1 MFAIIDTETSG
12 GKYNEEKIIE
22 IGILVYDGNKIM
34 KTYQSLINPKKKVD
48 YFVQKLTGIKENK
61 LRRCKPFKDHAKE
74 IKKLL
79 KNKVIVGHNVEYD
92 YRVLKN
98 EFKSIGMDYKA
109 KTLCTIEMSKKI
121 FPDLESYK
129 LKKICNHFNIELNNH
144 HRAYDDA
151 KATTE
156 LFKII
161 RTFEKTN

>member
-22 IGILVYDGNKIM
+22 IGILVYDGNNIIE
-34 KTYQSLINPKKKVD
+34 TFQSLINPQKKVD
-48 YFVQKLTGIKENK
+48 YFVLKLTGIKEK
-61 LRRCKPFKDHAKE
+61 ELKSCKTFKDHAKE

-98 EFKSIGMDYKA
+98 EFKSIGIDYKA

-161 RTFEKTN
+161 RSFEKTN

>member
-48 YFVQKLTGIKENK
+48 YFVQKLTGIKEK
-61 LRRCKPFKDHAKE
+61 ELKRCKTFKDHEKK

-98 EFKSIGMDYKA
+98 EFKSIG
-109 KTLCTIEMSKKI
+109 
-121 FPDLESYK
+121 
-129 LKKICNHFNIELNNH
+129 
-144 HRAYDDA
+144 
-151 KATTE
+151 
-156 LFKII
+156 
-161 RTFEKTN
+161 

>member
-22 IGILVYDGNKIM
+22 IGIIVYDGNNIIE
-34 KTYQSLINPKKKVD
+34 TFQSLINPQKKVD
-48 YFVQKLTGIKENK
+48 YFVQKLTGIKEK
-61 LRRCKPFKDHAKE
+61 ELKRCKTFKDHAKE

-79 KNKVIVGHNVEYD
+79 KNKVIVGHNIEYD

-98 EFKSIGMDYKA
+98 EFKSIGMDYNA
-109 KTLCTIEMSKKI
+109 KTLCTIEMSKRI

-129 LKKICNHFNIELNNH
+129 LKKICGHFNIELNNH

-161 RTFEKTN
+161 RRFEKTN

>member
-22 IGILVYDGNKIM
+22 IGILIYDGNKIIE
-34 KTYQSLINPKKKVD
+34 TFQSLINPQKKVD
-48 YFVQKLTGIKENK
+48 YFVQKLTGIKEK
-61 LRRCKPFKDHAKE
+61 ELKSCKTFKDHAKE

-98 EFKSIGMDYKA
+98 EFKIIGIDYEA

-129 LKKICNHFNIELNNH
+129 LKKICNHFNIELKNH

-151 KATTE
+151 KATSE

-161 RTFEKTN
+161 RSFEKTN

>member
-22 IGILVYDGNKIM
+22 IGILVYDGNNIIE
-34 KTYQSLINPKKKVD
+34 TFQSLINPQKKVD
-48 YFVQKLTGIKENK
+48 YFVQKLTGIKEK
-61 LRRCKPFKDHAKE
+61 ELKRCKTFKEHAKE

-98 EFKSIGMDYKA
+98 EFKSIGIDYKA
-109 KTLCTIEMSKKI
+109 KTLCTIEMSKEI
-121 FPDLESYK
+121 FPDLKSYK

-161 RTFEKTN
+161 RSFEKTN

>member
-22 IGILVYDGNKIM
+22 ICILVFDGNNIIE
-34 KTYQSLINPKKKVD
+34 TFQSLINPQKKVD
-48 YFVQKLTGIKENK
+48 YFVQKLTGIREKELK
-61 LRRCKPFKDHAKE
+61 KCKIFKDYAKE

-79 KNKVIVGHNVEYD
+79 KNKVIVGHNVDYD

-98 EFKSIGMDYKA
+98 EFKSIGEDLKA
-109 KTLCTIEMSKKI
+109 DTLCTIEMSKRV

-129 LKKICNHFNIELNNH
+129 LNKICNHFNIELNKH
-144 HRAYDDA
+144 HRAFDDA

-161 RTFEKTN
+161 RNFEKAN

>member
-34 KTYQSLINPKKKVD
+34 ETYQSLINPKKKVD
-48 YFVQKLTGIKENK
+48 YFVQKLTGIKENELK
-61 LRRCKPFKDHAKE
+61 RCKPFKDRAKE

-98 EFKSIGMDYKA
+98 EFKSIGENFKA
-109 KTLCTIEMSKKI
+109 ETLCTIEMSKKI
-121 FPDLESYK
+121 FPGLESYK
-129 LKKICNHFNIELNNH
+129 LKKICKHFNIELNNH
-144 HRAYDDA
+144 HRAFDDA
-151 KATTE
+151 KATSE

-161 RTFEKTN
+161 RSFEKTN

>member
-48 YFVQKLTGIKENK
+48 YFVQKLTGIKENE

-98 EFKSIGMDYKA
+98 EFKSIGEQI
-109 KTLCTIEMSKKI
+109 LQ
-121 FPDLESYK
+121 LK
-129 LKKICNHFNIELNNH
+129 LFVQSRCQKRFSL
-144 HRAYDDA
+144 
-151 KATTE
+151 
-156 LFKII
+156 L
-161 RTFEKTN
+161 

>member
-22 IGILVYDGNKIM
+22 IGILIYDGNKIIE
-34 KTYQSLINPKKKVD
+34 TFQSLINPQKKVD
-48 YFVQKLTGIKENK
+48 YFVQKLTGIKEK
-61 LRRCKPFKDHAKE
+61 ELKSCKTFKDHAKE

-98 EFKSIGMDYKA
+98 EFKIIGIDYKA
-109 KTLCTIEMSKKI
+109 KTLCIIEMSKKI

-129 LKKICNHFNIELNNH
+129 LKKICKHFNIELNNH
-144 HRAYDDA
+144 HRAFDDA
-151 KATTE
+151 KATSE

-161 RTFEKTN
+161 RSFEKTN

>member
-12 GKYNEEKIIE
+12 GKYNEESIIE
-22 IGILVYDGNKIM
+22 IGILIFDGKVII
-34 KTYQSLINPKKKVD
+34 KTFQSLINPKKKVD
-48 YFVQKLTGIKENK
+48 YFVQRLTGITDRDLKN
-61 LRRCKPFKDHAKE
+61 CKGFSDYSLE

-79 KNKVIVGHNVEYD
+79 SNKIIVGHNVSYD

-98 EFKSIGMDYKA
+98 EFKNIGIDYKA
-109 KTLCTIEMSKKI
+109 KTLCTIEMSRKI

-161 RTFEKTN
+161 RSFEKTN